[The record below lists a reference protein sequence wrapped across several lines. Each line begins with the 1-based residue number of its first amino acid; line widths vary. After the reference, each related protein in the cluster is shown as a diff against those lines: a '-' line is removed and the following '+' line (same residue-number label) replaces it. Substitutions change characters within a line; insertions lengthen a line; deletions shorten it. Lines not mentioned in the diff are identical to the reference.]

1 MTTDKSFAEM
11 FGKQTE
17 RERRAE
23 SRRMK
28 HAKRAG
34 IEMAAEVEDDEG
46 PQLYAMGDTARIKGD
61 VKKFR
66 NSIHRRE
73 G

>member
-17 RERRAE
+17 REQRAE

-34 IEMAAEVEDDEG
+34 IETEEVEDDEG

-66 NSIHRRE
+66 SSIQRGE